1 MTPATYAVRALR
13 VGRMNVPGPQV
24 FWMDAWDEWLPLSFT
39 VLLIQ
44 GEGVTALVNT
54 GPPDDL
60 APLNVHVRSVLGER
74 AEFVRNDD
82 ERIQAQLQRLGVAAD
97 DVTHL
102 ILIPLQLYA
111 TSGAMSEE
119 QVAAN
124 VAAASWELTDEDLD
138 EIRSLV

>member
-1 MTPATYAVRALR
+1 M
-13 VGRMNVPGPQV
+13 
-24 FWMDAWDEWLPLSFT
+24 
-39 VLLIQ
+39 
-44 GEGVTALVNT
+44 
-54 GPPDDL
+54 
-60 APLNVHVRSVLGER
+60 HVRSVLGER